1 MWGDRI
7 SKASQNDRQIS
18 SWKPQ
23 GHAPGIHAV
32 AGFYL
37 RAPGIVSFTCFAEW
51 WMSSS
56 GEDGAE
62 AGFFQDGGYFFSL
75 IALDFDIAIF
85 HSSASAA

>member
-1 MWGDRI
+1 MIDR
-7 SKASQNDRQIS
+7 SVHGSHTRPRAMDPRSR
-18 SWKPQ
+18 
-23 GHAPGIHAV
+23 GILPAR
-32 AGFYL
+32 ARDGTFYL
-37 RAPGIVSFTCFAEW
+37 RALGIVSFTCFAEW

-85 HSSASAA
+85 HRSASAA